1 MVENIFYT
9 DAKELVVKLVCK
21 EFPSMPEKFVTYVM
35 NFLYKF
41 CNYEEEG
48 HKIRPSVMITNNIDT
63 VIKNIPT
70 SYKLPLF
77 FDSNESQF
85 NSRMKALMGFCDI
98 DWTVFIEIKE
108 DKITYGIAKTF
119 NSIKEQNFGDL
130 IYSSEAIAEN
140 KEKLHLITLDVM
152 SSFAILLKGIKGSEA
167 VINFSLNDV
176 SYVNREGV
184 VNRFVNAS
192 LSKLKTTKKKLNEIK
207 TLYANIFKKAFNDIH
222 GAICVIVDKD
232 YNDKGY
238 FSDGIWLETPIELSK
253 IFLQTNSYSESKLT
267 SIAELFIAMLN
278 YDGITIVDNA
288 GRIRA
293 YNVFI
298 TSNNK
303 LTNVVGGARKRAAY
317 TIVNSKVKKIVG
329 VYFQSQDGETFYEEV
344 IK

>member
-9 DAKELVVKLVCK
+9 DAKESVVKLVCK
-21 EFPSMPEKFVTYVM
+21 EFPSMPEKFVTYIM

-48 HKIRPSVMITNNIDT
+48 HKIRPSILITSNIDT
-63 VIKNIPT
+63 VVKNIPT

-77 FDSNESQF
+77 YDNNESQF

-98 DWTVFIEIKE
+98 DWTVFVEIKD
-108 DKITYGIAKTF
+108 DKFTYGIVKTL
-119 NSIKEQNFGDL
+119 NSIKEPNFGDL
-130 IYSSEAIAEN
+130 VYQS
-140 KEKLHLITLDVM
+140 KEIKESNVSLMTLDVM
-152 SSFAILLKGIKGSEA
+152 SSFAILVKGIKGSEA
-167 VINFSLNDV
+167 VINFSLNDL

-192 LSKLKTTKKKLNEIK
+192 LSKLKTTKRKLSEIK
-207 TLYANIFKKAFNDIH
+207 TLYANIFKQAFNDIH

-232 YNDKGY
+232 YVDKGY
-238 FSDGIWLETPIELSK
+238 FSDGIWLENPIELSK

-317 TIVNSKVKKIVG
+317 TIINSKVKKIVG

-344 IK
+344 RK

>member
-48 HKIRPSVMITNNIDT
+48 HKIRPSVLITNNIDT

-77 FDSNESQF
+77 FDQDESQF

-108 DKITYGIAKTF
+108 NKITYGIAKTF

-130 IYSSEAIAEN
+130 VYSSETLAEN

-152 SSFAILLKGIKGSEA
+152 SSFAILLKGIKGSES
-167 VINFSLNDV
+167 VINFSLNDL

-232 YNDKGY
+232 YVDKGY
-238 FSDGIWLETPIELSK
+238 FGDGIWLETPIEFSK
-253 IFLQTNSYSESKLT
+253 MFMQTKSYSESKLT
-267 SIAELFIAMLN
+267 NIAELFIAMLN

-317 TIVNSKVKKIVG
+317 TIINSKVKKIVG

-344 IK
+344 VK

>member
-9 DAKELVVKLVCK
+9 DAKESVIKLVCK
-21 EFPSMPEKFVTYVM
+21 EFPTMPEKFVTYIM
-35 NFLYKF
+35 NFLYRF

-48 HKIRPSVMITNNIDT
+48 RKIRPSILITSNIDAI
-63 VIKNIPT
+63 VKNVPT

-77 FDSNESQF
+77 FDNNESQF

-98 DWTVFIEIKE
+98 DWTVFVEIKD
-108 DKITYGIAKTF
+108 DKFTYGIVKTF
-119 NSIKEQNFGDL
+119 NSIKEKKFVDL
-130 IYSSEAIAEN
+130 MYLSDTL
-140 KEKLHLITLDVM
+140 KESKISLLTLDVM
-152 SSFAILLKGIKGSEA
+152 SSFAILLRGIKGSEA
-167 VINFSLNDV
+167 VINFSLNDL

-207 TLYANIFKKAFNDIH
+207 ILYANIFKQAFNDIH

-232 YNDKGY
+232 YVDKGY
-238 FSDGIWLETPIELSK
+238 FGDGIWLETPIEFSK
-253 IFLQTNSYSESKLT
+253 LFMQTNGYSEAKLM
-267 SIAELFIAMLN
+267 SVAELFIAMLN

-298 TSNNK
+298 TSNNR

-317 TIVNSKVKKIVG
+317 TIVNSKVKKVIG

-344 IK
+344 VK

>member
-9 DAKELVVKLVCK
+9 DAKESVVKLVCK
-21 EFPSMPEKFVTYVM
+21 EFPTMPEKFVTYVM

-48 HKIRPSVMITNNIDT
+48 HKIRPSVLVTNNIDT
-63 VIKNIPT
+63 IIKNIPT

-77 FDSNESQF
+77 FDENEGQF

-98 DWTVFIEIKE
+98 DWTVYIEIK
-108 DKITYGIAKTF
+108 DGKMTYGIIKTF
-119 NSIKEQNFGDL
+119 NSIKEPNFMDL
-130 IYSSEAIAEN
+130 VFSNESLEEN
-140 KEKLHLITLDVM
+140 KEKLHLITFDVM
-152 SSFAILLKGIKGSEA
+152 SSFAILLRGIKGSE
-167 VINFSLNDV
+167 VIINFSLNDL

-192 LSKLKTTKKKLNEIK
+192 LSKLKTTKKKHNEIK

-232 YNDKGY
+232 YKDKGY
-238 FSDGIWLETPIELSK
+238 FGDGIWLETPIEFSK
-253 IFLQTNSYSESKLT
+253 MFIQTNNYSEARLT
-267 SIAELFIAMLN
+267 SVAELFIAMLN

-298 TSNNK
+298 QSNNK
-303 LTNVVGGARKRAAY
+303 LTNIVGGARKRAAY